1 MTNPMA
7 VEPDQRWSNRGP
19 VKNQRVICLP
29 VGAETLGLLDPTL
42 RCLLAN
48 SAPDV
53 AIVVLP
59 LGGVEQAQLQA
70 IVRDLAGAKPVI
82 LADASASDAV
92 WQALLFAMP
101 TAYREHDLLL
111 VQPGL
116 TVPAGWDERLVLAAY
131 GQEPEIAA
139 VVPLCDSTPLFALLE
154 GNEAER
160 TVLEVV
166 DGVLLTLGQRHN
178 FEMPALFSGCCYLR
192 RAGLRDIEPH
202 VHALAWEGRWDEA
215 SVLLAQ
221 LFREQGWHVVC
232 CDHVYVQ
239 DRDRK
244 RRGLEMACVEQL
256 EETRQIEQAHPLT
269 GLRFAVGDILRR
281 GVMKDATPAAAR
293 PVQLHIAH
301 SWGGGLNRWVQQYCE
316 HDRERD
322 NLVLRSIGTWGAFG
336 QRIALY
342 RSAHMDQPLRYW
354 DLTYPIRATAIAHL
368 KYRMIL
374 EEVIA
379 DFRIE
384 VILISSLIG
393 HALDALATG
402 LPTIF
407 VAHDYYPFCP
417 AVVIQ
422 FGEVCEQCELPRLT
436 HCFAE
441 NEQNRFFRNVTA
453 VEWLSL
459 RQRFVDLVQSRQTAF
474 VAPSESVARHWRTL
488 LPEAFAVERFT
499 VIPHGVDF
507 APDKLPAPP
516 ARDKLR
522 VVILGS
528 LAPQKGRALLE
539 QLWPSIMD
547 RVELYLIGCDEDGAV
562 FEGKPGITVMQRYN
576 HGELAGLMAEI
587 QPELG
592 LLLSIWPETFSY
604 TLSEL
609 WLFGIPVLAT
619 AVGSFADRIEEGT
632 NGFLCPPQAAAIAD
646 QLGWIAANRNCLQA
660 PRAWLA
666 QFHHRRI
673 DDMVADYHALTP
685 LPVFAAPRYFATAP
699 ALAPLPNANTPA
711 RVVYIDVQAPFSQA
725 LEEFGHYA
733 RQKLAATPRLRTWQK
748 RWLRAILGYGLR
760 GAKALATLRRRR

>member
-1 MTNPMA
+1 MA
-7 VEPDQRWSNRGP
+7 VEPDQRASSCGPQLENR
-19 VKNQRVICLP
+19 RVICLP
-29 VGAETLGLLDPTL
+29 VGADTVGLLGHTL
-42 RCLLAN
+42 SSLLRN
-48 SAPDV
+48 SSPDV
-53 AIVVLP
+53 EIVVLP
-59 LGGVEQAQLQA
+59 LGIEQAQLQA
-70 IVRDLAGAKPVI
+70 VMRERAEAKPVV
-82 LADASASDAV
+82 LADTVAGDSL
-92 WQALLFAMP
+92 WQALLFGIP
-101 TAYREHDLLL
+101 PAYRNHDLVL
-111 VQPGL
+111 VRPGL
-116 TVPAGWDERLVLAAY
+116 AVPKGWDDRLALAAY
-131 GQEPEIAA
+131 GQEPGIAA
-139 VVPLCDSTPLFALLE
+139 VVPLCDSTALFALLE
-154 GNEAER
+154 GNDSER
-160 TVLEVV
+160 TALEAV
-166 DGVLLTLGQRHN
+166 DNVLLTLGQRHN

-192 RAGLRDIEPH
+192 RAALRDIEPH
-202 VHALAWEGRWDEA
+202 WHDMAWEEA
-215 SVLLAQ
+215 PVSLAQ
-221 LFREQGWHVVC
+221 RFREQGWHVVC

-239 DRDRK
+239 DRDGQ
-244 RRGLEMACVEQL
+244 RRRLEMQGVEQL
-256 EETRQIEQAHPLT
+256 EETHQIEQAHPLT

-281 GVMKDATPAAAR
+281 GVMKDSTPSMLR

-436 HCFAE
+436 RCFAE

-453 VEWLSL
+453 HEWLSL
-459 RQRFVDLVQSRQTAF
+459 RQRFVDLVNHRQTAF
-474 VAPSESVARHWRTL
+474 VAPSESVARYWRTL
-488 LPEAFAVERFT
+488 LPAAFDEERFT

-507 APDKLPAPP
+507 APDKLPSPP
-516 ARDKLR
+516 AHDKLR

-539 QLWPSIMD
+539 TIWPSVMD
-547 RVELYLIGCDEDGAV
+547 RVELYLIGCDEDGAI
-562 FEGKPGITVMQRYN
+562 FDGKPGMTVMQRYN
-576 HGELAGLMAEI
+576 HAELANIMADI

-592 LLLSIWPETFSY
+592 VLLSIWPETFSY

-619 AVGSFADRIEEGT
+619 AMGSFADRIEEGT
-632 NGFLCPPQAAAIAD
+632 NGFLCPPQAEAIAD
-646 QLGWIAANRNCLQA
+646 KLRWIAAHRDCLHA

-666 QFHHRRI
+666 HFHHRRI

-685 LPVFAAPRYFATAP
+685 LPAFAAPRYFAASP

-733 RQKLAATPRLRTWQK
+733 GQKLAATPRLRTWQK

-760 GAKALATLRRRR
+760 GAKALATLRRRK